1 MYKPF
6 FWFKFCWQFN
16 FFPLPDLSSWVFP
29 SALVNVIAV
38 FSCLVVLLK
47 SLGGVKSVL
56 AKINLYDLLG
66 CSIFRLLPALWEMQQ
81 AEPSF
86 LCRIINSVAFPVH
99 MLQVR
104 QNRELYLCLLHPSW
118 KWGSARWRHMLSLFP
133 LDTFGHRCW
142 TNTTC
147 FRVWEVWRIPYL
159 LSTSFRTEATLER
172 YFRLPGSWED

>member
-1 MYKPF
+1 MWVNGCYLRHRTILKYSNIWLLKGEGGRVRTLDNCFKILFACLCTSHF
-6 FWFKFCWQFN
+6 FLFKFCWQFN
-16 FFPLPDLSSWVFP
+16 FFPLPDLFSWVFP

-86 LCRIINSVAFPVH
+86 LCRIVNSVAFPVH

-104 QNRELYLCLLHPSW
+104 QNGELYLCLLYPS
-118 KWGSARWRHMLSLFP
+118 
-133 LDTFGHRCW
+133 
-142 TNTTC
+142 
-147 FRVWEVWRIPYL
+147 
-159 LSTSFRTEATLER
+159 
-172 YFRLPGSWED
+172 